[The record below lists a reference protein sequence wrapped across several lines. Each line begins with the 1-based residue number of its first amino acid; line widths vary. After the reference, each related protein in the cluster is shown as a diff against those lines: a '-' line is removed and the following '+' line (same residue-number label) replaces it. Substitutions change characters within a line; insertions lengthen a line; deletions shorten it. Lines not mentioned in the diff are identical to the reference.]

1 MRILKTV
8 FTVVLTASFLVACG
22 GGSSDTNIVNSG
34 GSSGLV
40 ASYSKINGGMSYQQV
55 RDIVGFDYKQKSVIG
70 AYSTSYVW
78 QTGNIGQSDFAMLA
92 IEEKGKGVSY
102 KSISSVSGKDTL
114 SDSKS
119 YPAFY

>member
-1 MRILKTV
+1 MRILKTL
-8 FTVVLTASFLVACG
+8 FTVVLTAVFLVSCG
-22 GGSSDTNIVNSG
+22 GGSSDTSSANSG
-34 GSSGLV
+34 RSGELV
-40 ASYSKINGGMSYQQV
+40 AAYAKINGGMSYQQV

-78 QTGNIGQSDFAMLA
+78 QAGNIGQSDFATLS

-102 KSISSVSGKDTL
+102 KSISSINGKDIL
-114 SDSKS
+114 SDAKS

>member
-22 GGSSDTNIVNSG
+22 GSSSDTNTVNTG
-34 GSSGLV
+34 GSGVLV
-40 ASYSKINGGMSYQQV
+40 AAYSKINGGMSYQQV
-55 RDIVGFDYKQKSVIG
+55 RDIIGFDYKQKSVIG
-70 AYSTSYVW
+70 AYSTSYIW
-78 QTGNIGQSDFAMLA
+78 QTGNIGQSDFAMLTT
-92 IEEKGKGVSY
+92 EEKGKGVSY
-102 KSISSVSGKDTL
+102 KSISSVSGKDSL